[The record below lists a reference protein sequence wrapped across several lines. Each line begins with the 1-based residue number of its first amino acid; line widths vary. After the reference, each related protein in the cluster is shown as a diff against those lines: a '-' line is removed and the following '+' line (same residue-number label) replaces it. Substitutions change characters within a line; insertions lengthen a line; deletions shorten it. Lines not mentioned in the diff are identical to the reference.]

1 MNTRN
6 IGFCAEQFACKYLEK
21 KGLICIDSNF
31 RCKGGEIDLVMRDQ
45 EYVVFVE
52 VRYRAKQDFDNIL
65 ETITTPKQ
73 QRIIFAAKHFLL
85 EHQWFD
91 KVDCRFDV
99 FCLNDYGHCLW
110 IPNAF
115 EVEYH

>member
-1 MNTRN
+1 MNTQQ
-6 IGFCAEQFACKYLEK
+6 IGSGAELYARDYLEK
-21 KGLICIDSNF
+21 RGLICIDTNF
-31 RCKGGEIDLVMRDQ
+31 RCKGGEIDLIMRDQ

-52 VRYRAKQDFDNIL
+52 VRYRTEVDLANIL
-65 ETITTPKQ
+65 ETITVPKQ
-73 QRIIFAAKHFLL
+73 QRIIFAAKQFLL
-85 EHQWFD
+85 KQQWLD

-99 FCLNDYGHCLW
+99 LCLNGSEQCLW